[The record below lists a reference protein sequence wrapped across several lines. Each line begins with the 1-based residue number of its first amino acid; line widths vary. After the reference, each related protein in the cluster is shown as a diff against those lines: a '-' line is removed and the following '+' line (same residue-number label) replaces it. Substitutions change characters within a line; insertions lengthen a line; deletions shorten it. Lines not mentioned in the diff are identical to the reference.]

1 MNNKILFASKMSKLS
16 NSAKAATTRMLQ
28 STVIAAMASTFVYAE
43 DIEVSKAT
51 SPVVIDGVASEAAW
65 AQAEWQPM
73 TELMV
78 GEMPAPEDFSGRYK
92 LLWDNDQLYLM
103 AEIIDDI
110 LWDNHPDPTD
120 KYWDDDCLEIFI
132 DADASGGNHLTS
144 YNAFAYHIALDGNVL
159 DIGPDKGEEQNY
171 VILNDHAKSRW
182 TRSNKAP
189 FPVTWEV
196 SIKIFPDTFTEA
208 TPGEP
213 LALSAEQVIGFML
226 AYCDNDGSAEREHF
240 VGSHAV
246 EAVNGSKNLG
256 YIDASVFG
264 KIVLKP

>member
-1 MNNKILFASKMSKLS
+1 MLNNPFYSLSKLGHTVKATS
-16 NSAKAATTRMLQ
+16 ETLVKSVAITALATSAL
-28 STVIAAMASTFVYAE
+28 YAK
-43 DIEVSKAT
+43 DIEVSKAA
-51 SPVVIDGVASEAAW
+51 SAVVIDGVANESAW
-65 AQAEWQPM
+65 AQAEWLPM

-78 GEMPAPEDFSGRYK
+78 GDMPAPEDFSGRYK
-92 LLWDNDQLYLM
+92 LLWNNGQLFLM
-103 AEIIDDI
+103 AEIVDDV
-110 LWDNHPDPTD
+110 LWDNHPDPID

-159 DIGPDKGEEQNY
+159 DIGPNKGDKQNY
-171 VILNDHAKSRW
+171 VILNDHAYSRW
-182 TRSNKAP
+182 TRSDKAP
-189 FPVTWEV
+189 FAITWEV
-196 SIKIFPDTFTEA
+196 SIKIFPDTFTEDN
-208 TPGEP
+208 PGEP
-213 LALSAEQVIGFML
+213 LTLSADQVIGFML
-226 AYCDNDGSAEREHF
+226 AYCDNDGSEEREHF

>member
-1 MNNKILFASKMSKLS
+1 MLNKTIQKNKIASVIKTVSKWLTKGTVVGALATMPVFAK
-16 NSAKAATTRMLQ
+16 
-28 STVIAAMASTFVYAE
+28 
-43 DIEVSKAT
+43 DIEVTKAA
-51 SPVVIDGVASEAAW
+51 SPITIDGVASEAAW
-65 AQAEWQPM
+65 QQAEWLPM

-78 GEMPAPEDFSGRYK
+78 GDMPTPEDFSGRYK
-92 LLWDNDQLYLM
+92 LLWDNEQLYLM
-103 AEIIDDI
+103 AEIVDDV

-182 TRSNKAP
+182 TRSDKAP
-189 FPVTWEV
+189 FAITWEV

-208 TPGEP
+208 KPGEP

-226 AYCDNDGSAEREHF
+226 AYCDNDGSVEREHF